1 MQPPGAPAP
10 PSPAQP
16 PVVLLSIAT
25 VLVGV
30 WIVAGT
36 ALLQGVGWFV
46 AELLF
51 SLGEP
56 VPPWAWPVVA
66 WINAGLVAAPTGLVW
81 ALARHVAGGGP
92 HLVGARAAGRAWTI
106 IGVAAGFVGSVRA
119 VPVPHNELLLLLT
132 ALVAAGSALV
142 VRRLQA
148 PTPADPGP
156 RRSVAGF
163 GLAAGLLVLLPWLWV
178 GALGGLT
185 ETVLGV
191 VAAAAVGW
199 LAASI
204 LNGGFFECF
213 GGGDQRSEVRRS
225 RPWQV
230 LVGGLAAGVHA
241 AVVGDEVPRA
251 HLRLRVH
258 GPEQPVGFGILQGEG
273 P

>member
-106 IGVAAGFVGSVRA
+106 IGVAAGFVG
-119 VPVPHNELLLLLT
+119 
-132 ALVAAGSALV
+132 
-142 VRRLQA
+142 
-148 PTPADPGP
+148 DW
-156 RRSVAGF
+156 F
-163 GLAAGLLVLLPWLWV
+163 GLRAAIGACAAAAGL
-178 GALGGLT
+178 GGLST
-185 ETVLGV
+185 LPTLV
-191 VAAAAVGW
+191 
-199 LAASI
+199 
-204 LNGGFFECF
+204 
-213 GGGDQRSEVRRS
+213 RSAPATFVPE
-225 RPWQV
+225 
-230 LVGGLAAGVHA
+230 HA
-241 AVVGDEVPRA
+241 R
-251 HLRLRVH
+251 
-258 GPEQPVGFGILQGEG
+258 
-273 P
+273 